1 MSHAYDEEFFW
12 LNQGIAYMHAVVY
25 AFPFLVCESVPLKPE
40 EPSHPRSTAAHLV
53 FQTHSHL
60 VIDRSLATKT
70 PAGFKAGVRKATLLL
85 VD

>member
-1 MSHAYDEEFFW
+1 
-12 LNQGIAYMHAVVY
+12 MHAVVY

-60 VIDRSLATKT
+60 VIDRSIARSLATKT
-70 PAGFKAGVRKATLLL
+70 PAGFKAGVRKATLPL